1 MKKSFKLFLAAA
13 FLVTEFFVVALPLM
27 ITSAKADGHPIQ
39 AITHA
44 GFGGGTDVTTRMML
58 LRTRRYLKQDM
69 QLVNKKG
76 GGGAAS
82 MDYMMSLPADGNHT
96 LTWTTGHAVSMALG
110 KTKVKL
116 SDMQPLARGTD
127 DPQLF
132 VVNCKNDIKDAKK
145 FISTQKSKSLKYGTT
160 HTGGIDDVSAIAF
173 TKKGGLKDPTIV
185 AYKGVAPIKTNLIK
199 GDIDVGV
206 LNLGEALT
214 EINEGKLCVSVVL
227 ANNRMAK
234 IGDSPTAKELGIP
247 VSLSTV
253 RGFVTKK
260 GAPADRVK
268 QLEAGM
274 MKAMSHNYY
283 KNFLTEIE
291 DGTLCVSVV
300 LASNRMEKLSNVPTA
315 TELGIPVVLSTVR
328 GFVTKK
334 GVAGDRKK
342 QLEDAMIKAMEHKYF
357 QSFLTDIGLDS
368 TSVVGADEWGK
379 QMEVMLAE
387 MTAQLK
393 ALGYIN

>member
-1 MKKSFKLFLAAA
+1 MKKTFKAI
-13 FLVTEFFVVALPLM
+13 LVATFVVAEFFVIAMPLVT
-27 ITSAKADGHPIQ
+27 TSAKADGAIQ

-58 LRTRRYLKQDM
+58 LRARRVLKQDM

-76 GGGAAS
+76 GGGAVS
-82 MDYMMSLPADGNHT
+82 MDYMMSLPADGQHT

-110 KTKVKL
+110 KTKVKI

-132 VVNCKNDIKDAKK
+132 VVNCKSDIKDAKK
-145 FISTQKSKSLKYGTT
+145 FISVQKSKSLKYGTT
-160 HTGGIDDVSAIAF
+160 HVGGIDDVSAIAF
-173 TKKGGLKDPTIV
+173 TKKGKLKDPKIV

-214 EINEGKLCVSVVL
+214 EINEGKLCVAVVL
-227 ANNRMAK
+227 AKKRMAK
-234 IGDSPTAKELGIP
+234 LSK
-247 VSLSTV
+247 VS
-253 RGFVTKK
+253 
-260 GAPADRVK
+260 
-268 QLEAGM
+268 
-274 MKAMSHNYY
+274 
-283 KNFLTEIE
+283 
-291 DGTLCVSVV
+291 
-300 LASNRMEKLSNVPTA
+300 TA
-315 TELGIPVVLSTVR
+315 TELGIPVALSTVR

-334 GVAGDRKK
+334 GVSAKRAKV
-342 QLEDAMIKAMEHKYF
+342 LEKGMLKAMGHNYYKN
-357 QSFLTDIGLDS
+357 FLTEIGLDQ

-379 QMEVMLAE
+379 QMEDMLKE

-393 ALGYIN
+393 ALGYIK

>member
-1 MKKSFKLFLAAA
+1 MKKTLKTMLAAIVLIVEIP
-13 FLVTEFFVVALPLM
+13 FLSSFA
-27 ITSAKADGHPIQ
+27 SAAPIQ

-58 LRTRRYLKQDM
+58 LRARRVLKQDM

-82 MDYMMSLPADGNHT
+82 MDYMMSLPADGQHT

-132 VVNCKNDIKDAKK
+132 VVNCKSKFKNAKK
-145 FISTQKSKSLKYGTT
+145 FVSMQKERAFSYGTT

-173 TKKGGLKDPTIV
+173 TKKGGLKTPKIV

-214 EINEGKLCVSVVL
+214 EINEKKLCVAVVL

-234 IGDSPTAKELGIP
+234 LSKVPTAKELGID
-247 VSLSTV
+247 VALSTV

-268 QLEAGM
+268 TLEAGM
-274 MKAMSHNYY
+274 LKAMSHNYY
-283 KNFLTEIE
+283 KNFLTEI
-291 DGTLCVSVV
+291 
-300 LASNRMEKLSNVPTA
+300 
-315 TELGIPVVLSTVR
+315 
-328 GFVTKK
+328 
-334 GVAGDRKK
+334 
-342 QLEDAMIKAMEHKYF
+342 
-357 QSFLTDIGLDS
+357 GLDQS
-368 TSVVGADEWGK
+368 SVVGADEWGK
-379 QMEVMLAE
+379 QMEDMLKE

-393 ALGYIN
+393 ALGYIK

>member
-1 MKKSFKLFLAAA
+1 MRKTFKILLAAV
-13 FLVTEFFVVALPLM
+13 FLMMEGPFLSSIA
-27 ITSAKADGHPIQ
+27 SAAPIQ

-58 LRTRRYLKQDM
+58 LRARRVLKQDM

-82 MDYMMSLPADGNHT
+82 MDYMMSLPADGQHT

-132 VVNCKNDIKDAKK
+132 VVNCKSKFKDAKK
-145 FISTQKSKSLKYGTT
+145 FVSMQKDKAFSYGTT

-173 TKKGGLKDPTIV
+173 TKKGGLKTPKIV

-214 EINEGKLCVSVVL
+214 EINEKKLCVAVVL

-234 IGDSPTAKELGIP
+234 LSKVPTAKELGID

-268 QLEAGM
+268 TLEAGM
-274 MKAMSHNYY
+274 LKAMSHNYY
-283 KNFLTEIE
+283 KNFLTEI
-291 DGTLCVSVV
+291 
-300 LASNRMEKLSNVPTA
+300 
-315 TELGIPVVLSTVR
+315 
-328 GFVTKK
+328 
-334 GVAGDRKK
+334 
-342 QLEDAMIKAMEHKYF
+342 
-357 QSFLTDIGLDS
+357 GLDQS
-368 TSVVGADEWGK
+368 SVVGADEWGK
-379 QMEVMLAE
+379 QMESMLKE

-393 ALGYIN
+393 ALGYIK

>member
-1 MKKSFKLFLAAA
+1 MKKTFKTMLAAIVLLVEIP
-13 FLVTEFFVVALPLM
+13 FLSSFA
-27 ITSAKADGHPIQ
+27 SAAPIQ

-58 LRTRRYLKQDM
+58 LRARRALKQDM

-82 MDYMMSLPADGNHT
+82 MDYMMTLPADGQHT

-132 VVNCKNDIKDAKK
+132 VVSCKNKIKDAKK

-173 TKKGGLKDPTIV
+173 TKKGKLKDPTIV

-227 ANNRMAK
+227 ANERMAK
-234 IGDSPTAKELGIP
+234 IGKVPTAKELGIP

-260 GAPADRVK
+260 GVSADRAKV
-268 QLEAGM
+268 LEDGM
-274 MKAMSHNYY
+274 MKAMNHNYY
-283 KNFLTEIE
+283 KNFLTEI
-291 DGTLCVSVV
+291 
-300 LASNRMEKLSNVPTA
+300 
-315 TELGIPVVLSTVR
+315 
-328 GFVTKK
+328 
-334 GVAGDRKK
+334 
-342 QLEDAMIKAMEHKYF
+342 
-357 QSFLTDIGLDS
+357 GLDDS
-368 TSVVGADEWGK
+368 SVVGADEWGK
-379 QMEVMLAE
+379 QMEEMLAE
-387 MTAQLK
+387 MTTQLK
-393 ALGYIN
+393 ALGYIK

>member
-58 LRTRRYLKQDM
+58 LRARRVLKQDM

-132 VVNCKNDIKDAKK
+132 VVNCKSDIKDAKK

-268 QLEAGM
+268 QIEAGM

-283 KNFLTEIE
+283 KNFLTEI
-291 DGTLCVSVV
+291 
-300 LASNRMEKLSNVPTA
+300 
-315 TELGIPVVLSTVR
+315 
-328 GFVTKK
+328 
-334 GVAGDRKK
+334 
-342 QLEDAMIKAMEHKYF
+342 
-357 QSFLTDIGLDS
+357 GLDE

-379 QMEVMLAE
+379 QMEEMLTE
-387 MTAQLK
+387 MTAQLN
-393 ALGYIN
+393 ALGYIK

>member
-1 MKKSFKLFLAAA
+1 MKKTLKTLKKEVVLIVEIPFLGAW
-13 FLVTEFFVVALPLM
+13 AL
-27 ITSAKADGHPIQ
+27 ADNHPIQ

-58 LRTRRYLKQDM
+58 LRARRVLKQDM

-76 GGGAAS
+76 GGGATS
-82 MDYMMSLPADGNHT
+82 MDYMMSLPADGQHT

-132 VVNCKNDIKDAKK
+132 VVNCKADIKDAKK
-145 FISTQKSKSLKYGTT
+145 FISVQKSKSLKYGTT

-214 EINEGKLCVSVVL
+214 EINEGTLCVSVVL
-227 ANNRMAK
+227 ANERMAK
-234 IGDSPTAKELGIP
+234 IGEYQQQKRLGIP

-260 GAPADRVK
+260 GVSADRAK
-268 QLEAGM
+268 
-274 MKAMSHNYY
+274 
-283 KNFLTEIE
+283 T
-291 DGTLCVSVV
+291 
-300 LASNRMEKLSNVPTA
+300 
-315 TELGIPVVLSTVR
+315 
-328 GFVTKK
+328 
-334 GVAGDRKK
+334 
-342 QLEDAMIKAMEHKYF
+342 
-357 QSFLTDIGLDS
+357 
-368 TSVVGADEWGK
+368 
-379 QMEVMLAE
+379 
-387 MTAQLK
+387 
-393 ALGYIN
+393 

>member
-1 MKKSFKLFLAAA
+1 MKKTFKALLAAV
-13 FLVTEFFVVALPLM
+13 FLIVEVPFLSSIA
-27 ITSAKADGHPIQ
+27 SADQAIQ

-58 LRTRRYLKQDM
+58 LRARRVLKQDM

-82 MDYMMSLPADGNHT
+82 MDYMMSLPADGQHT

-132 VVNCKNDIKDAKK
+132 VVNCKEDIKDAKK
-145 FISTQKSKSLKYGTT
+145 FVSTQKKKALSYGTT

-173 TKKGGLKDPTIV
+173 TKKGGLKTPKIV

-227 ANNRMAK
+227 ANNRMQK
-234 IGDSPTAKELGIP
+234 LSNVPTAKELGID
-247 VSLSTV
+247 VALSTV

-268 QLEAGM
+268 TLEAGM
-274 MKAMSHNYY
+274 LKAMSHNYY
-283 KNFLTEIE
+283 KNFLTEI
-291 DGTLCVSVV
+291 
-300 LASNRMEKLSNVPTA
+300 
-315 TELGIPVVLSTVR
+315 
-328 GFVTKK
+328 
-334 GVAGDRKK
+334 
-342 QLEDAMIKAMEHKYF
+342 
-357 QSFLTDIGLDS
+357 GLDQ

-379 QMEVMLAE
+379 QMESMLKE

-393 ALGYIN
+393 ALGYIK

>member
-1 MKKSFKLFLAAA
+1 MKKSFKALLAAV
-13 FLVTEFFVVALPLM
+13 FLIVEVPFLSSIA
-27 ITSAKADGHPIQ
+27 SADQAIQ

-58 LRTRRYLKQDM
+58 LRARRVLKQDM

-82 MDYMMSLPADGNHT
+82 MDYMMSLPADGQHT

-132 VVNCKNDIKDAKK
+132 VVNCKEDIKDAKK
-145 FISTQKSKSLKYGTT
+145 FVSTQKKKALSYGTT

-173 TKKGGLKDPTIV
+173 TKKGGLKTPKIV

-227 ANNRMAK
+227 ANNRMQK
-234 IGDSPTAKELGIP
+234 LSNVPTAKELGID
-247 VSLSTV
+247 VALSTV

-268 QLEAGM
+268 TLEAGM
-274 MKAMSHNYY
+274 LKAMSHNYY
-283 KNFLTEIE
+283 KNFLTEI
-291 DGTLCVSVV
+291 
-300 LASNRMEKLSNVPTA
+300 
-315 TELGIPVVLSTVR
+315 
-328 GFVTKK
+328 
-334 GVAGDRKK
+334 
-342 QLEDAMIKAMEHKYF
+342 
-357 QSFLTDIGLDS
+357 GLDQ

-379 QMEVMLAE
+379 QMESMLKE

-393 ALGYIN
+393 ALGYIK

>member
-1 MKKSFKLFLAAA
+1 MKKTFKTMLAAVVLLVEIP
-13 FLVTEFFVVALPLM
+13 FLSSFA
-27 ITSAKADGHPIQ
+27 SAAPIQ

-58 LRTRRYLKQDM
+58 LRARRALKQDM

-82 MDYMMSLPADGNHT
+82 MDYMMTLPADGQHT

-132 VVNCKNDIKDAKK
+132 VVSCKNKIKDAKK

-173 TKKGGLKDPTIV
+173 TKKGKLKDPTIV

-227 ANNRMAK
+227 ANERMSK
-234 IGDSPTAKELGIP
+234 IGKVPTAKELGIP

-260 GAPADRVK
+260 GVSAERAKV
-268 QLEAGM
+268 LEDGM
-274 MKAMSHNYY
+274 MKAMNHNYY
-283 KNFLTEIE
+283 KNFLTEI
-291 DGTLCVSVV
+291 
-300 LASNRMEKLSNVPTA
+300 
-315 TELGIPVVLSTVR
+315 
-328 GFVTKK
+328 
-334 GVAGDRKK
+334 
-342 QLEDAMIKAMEHKYF
+342 
-357 QSFLTDIGLDS
+357 GLDDS
-368 TSVVGADEWGK
+368 SVVGADEWGK
-379 QMEVMLAE
+379 QMEEMLAE
-387 MTAQLK
+387 MTTQLK
-393 ALGYIN
+393 ALGYIK

>member
-1 MKKSFKLFLAAA
+1 
-13 FLVTEFFVVALPLM
+13 
-27 ITSAKADGHPIQ
+27 
-39 AITHA
+39 
-44 GFGGGTDVTTRMML
+44 
-58 LRTRRYLKQDM
+58 LKQDM

-76 GGGAAS
+76 GGGATS
-82 MDYMMSLPADGNHT
+82 MDYMMSLPADGQHT

-127 DPQLF
+127 DPQLL
-132 VVNCKNDIKDAKK
+132 VVSCKADIKDAKK
-145 FISTQKSKSLKYGTT
+145 FISVQKSKSLKYGTT

-173 TKKGGLKDPTIV
+173 TKKGKLKDPIIV

-214 EINEGKLCVSVVL
+214 EINDGKLCVSVVL
-227 ANNRMAK
+227 ANKRMSK
-234 IGDSPTAKELGIP
+234 IGNVPTAKELGIP

-260 GAPADRVK
+260 GVSADRAK
-268 QLEAGM
+268 TLENGM
-274 MKAMSHNYY
+274 MKAMGHNYY
-283 KNFLTEIE
+283 KNFLKE
-291 DGTLCVSVV
+291 
-300 LASNRMEKLSNVPTA
+300 
-315 TELGIPVVLSTVR
+315 
-328 GFVTKK
+328 
-334 GVAGDRKK
+334 
-342 QLEDAMIKAMEHKYF
+342 
-357 QSFLTDIGLDS
+357 IGLDD

-379 QMEVMLAE
+379 QMEEMLKE

-393 ALGYIN
+393 ALGYTK

>member
-1 MKKSFKLFLAAA
+1 MKKTFKVLLAAIVLIVEIP
-13 FLVTEFFVVALPLM
+13 FLSSFA
-27 ITSAKADGHPIQ
+27 SAGPIQ

-58 LRTRRYLKQDM
+58 LRARKSLKQDM

-76 GGGAAS
+76 GGGATS
-82 MDYMMSLPADGNHT
+82 MDYMMSLPADGQHT

-127 DPQLF
+127 DPQLL
-132 VVNCKNDIKDAKK
+132 VVSCKSDIKDAKK
-145 FISTQKSKSLKYGTT
+145 FISVQKSKSLKYGTT

-173 TKKGGLKDPTIV
+173 TKKGKLKDPIIV

-214 EINEGKLCVSVVL
+214 EINDGKLCVSVVL
-227 ANNRMAK
+227 ANKRMSK
-234 IGDSPTAKELGIP
+234 IGKVPTAKEMGIP

-260 GAPADRVK
+260 GVSADRAK
-268 QLEAGM
+268 TLENGM
-274 MKAMSHNYY
+274 MKAMGHNYY
-283 KNFLTEIE
+283 KNFLTEI
-291 DGTLCVSVV
+291 
-300 LASNRMEKLSNVPTA
+300 
-315 TELGIPVVLSTVR
+315 
-328 GFVTKK
+328 
-334 GVAGDRKK
+334 
-342 QLEDAMIKAMEHKYF
+342 
-357 QSFLTDIGLDS
+357 GLDD
-368 TSVVGADEWGK
+368 TSVVGAEEWGK
-379 QMEVMLAE
+379 QMEEMLKE

-393 ALGYIN
+393 ALGYTK

>member
-1 MKKSFKLFLAAA
+1 
-13 FLVTEFFVVALPLM
+13 
-27 ITSAKADGHPIQ
+27 
-39 AITHA
+39 
-44 GFGGGTDVTTRMML
+44 
-58 LRTRRYLKQDM
+58 M

-76 GGGAAS
+76 GGGATS

-110 KTKVKL
+110 KTDVKL

-132 VVNCKNDIKDAKK
+132 VVNCKSDIKDAKK
-145 FISTQKSKSLKYGTT
+145 FVSTQKSKSLKYGTT

-214 EINEGKLCVSVVL
+214 EINEGKLCVSVAL
-227 ANNRMAK
+227 ANERMAK
-234 IGDSPTAKELGIP
+234 ISDTPTAKELGIP

-260 GAPADRVK
+260 GVSAERAKV
-268 QLEAGM
+268 LEDGM
-274 MKAMSHNYY
+274 LKAMGHNYY
-283 KNFLTEIE
+283 KNFLTEI
-291 DGTLCVSVV
+291 
-300 LASNRMEKLSNVPTA
+300 
-315 TELGIPVVLSTVR
+315 
-328 GFVTKK
+328 
-334 GVAGDRKK
+334 
-342 QLEDAMIKAMEHKYF
+342 
-357 QSFLTDIGLDS
+357 GLDD

-379 QMEVMLAE
+379 QMEEMLAE

-393 ALGYIN
+393 ALGYIK

>member
-1 MKKSFKLFLAAA
+1 MKKSFKLLLAAA
-13 FLVTEFFVVALPLM
+13 FLVAEVFAVTLPILT
-27 ITSAKADGHPIQ
+27 TSAKADGAIQ

-58 LRTRRYLKQDM
+58 LRARRVLKQDM

-76 GGGAAS
+76 GGGAVS
-82 MDYMMSLPADGNHT
+82 MDYMMSLPADGQHT

-132 VVNCKNDIKDAKK
+132 VVNCKADIKDAKT
-145 FISTQKSKSLKYGTT
+145 FISTSKSKSLKYGTT

-214 EINEGKLCVSVVL
+214 EINEGTLCVSIVL

-234 IGDSPTAKELGIP
+234 IGDS
-247 VSLSTV
+247 
-253 RGFVTKK
+253 
-260 GAPADRVK
+260 
-268 QLEAGM
+268 
-274 MKAMSHNYY
+274 
-283 KNFLTEIE
+283 
-291 DGTLCVSVV
+291 
-300 LASNRMEKLSNVPTA
+300 PTA

-334 GVAGDRKK
+334 GAPAERVKELEAGM
-342 QLEDAMIKAMEHKYF
+342 LKAMSHNYYKN
-357 QSFLTDIGLDS
+357 FLTEIGLDE
-368 TSVVGADEWGK
+368 TSVVGADEWGA

-393 ALGYIN
+393 ALGYTN

>member
-58 LRTRRYLKQDM
+58 LRARRVLKQDM

-132 VVNCKNDIKDAKK
+132 VVNCNNEIKDAKK
-145 FISTQKSKSLKYGTT
+145 FISAQKSKSLKYGTT

-173 TKKGGLKDPTIV
+173 TKKGGLTDPTIV

-274 MKAMSHNYY
+274 LKAMGHNYY
-283 KNFLTEIE
+283 KNFLTEI
-291 DGTLCVSVV
+291 
-300 LASNRMEKLSNVPTA
+300 
-315 TELGIPVVLSTVR
+315 
-328 GFVTKK
+328 
-334 GVAGDRKK
+334 
-342 QLEDAMIKAMEHKYF
+342 
-357 QSFLTDIGLDS
+357 GLDD

-379 QMEVMLAE
+379 QMEEMLAE

>member
-1 MKKSFKLFLAAA
+1 MKKTFKALLAAI
-13 FLVTEFFVVALPLM
+13 FLMVEIPFLSSIA
-27 ITSAKADGHPIQ
+27 SADQAIQ

-58 LRTRRYLKQDM
+58 LRARRVLKQDM

-82 MDYMMSLPADGNHT
+82 MDYMMSLPADGQHT

-132 VVNCKNDIKDAKK
+132 VVSCKADIKDAKTFVSK
-145 FISTQKSKSLKYGTT
+145 QKKKALSYGTT

-173 TKKGGLKDPTIV
+173 TKKGGLKTPKIV

-227 ANNRMAK
+227 ANNRMQK
-234 IGDSPTAKELGIP
+234 LSDVPTAKELGID

-253 RGFVTKK
+253 RGFVTRK

-268 QLEAGM
+268 QLEEGM
-274 MKAMSHNYY
+274 IKAMSHNYY
-283 KNFLTEIE
+283 KNFLTEI
-291 DGTLCVSVV
+291 
-300 LASNRMEKLSNVPTA
+300 
-315 TELGIPVVLSTVR
+315 
-328 GFVTKK
+328 
-334 GVAGDRKK
+334 
-342 QLEDAMIKAMEHKYF
+342 
-357 QSFLTDIGLDS
+357 GLDE

-379 QMEVMLAE
+379 QMESMLKE

-393 ALGYIN
+393 ALGYIK

>member
-1 MKKSFKLFLAAA
+1 MKKTFKA
-13 FLVTEFFVVALPLM
+13 FLVTAFVVAEFFVIALPLVT
-27 ITSAKADGHPIQ
+27 TSATADGAIQ
-39 AITHA
+39 ACTHA

-58 LRTRRYLKQDM
+58 LRARRVLKQDM

-76 GGGAAS
+76 GGGAVS
-82 MDYMMSLPADGNHT
+82 MDYMMSLPADGQHT

-132 VVNCKNDIKDAKK
+132 VVNCKAEIKDAKK
-145 FISTQKSKSLKYGTT
+145 FISVQKSKSLKYGTT

-173 TKKGGLKDPTIV
+173 TKKGGLKDPIIV

-206 LNLGEALT
+206 LNLGEAVT
-214 EINEGKLCVSVVL
+214 EINNGTLCVSVVL

-260 GAPADRVK
+260 GAPAARVK
-268 QLEAGM
+268 ELEAGM
-274 MKAMSHNYY
+274 MKAMGHNYY
-283 KNFLTEIE
+283 KNFLTEI
-291 DGTLCVSVV
+291 
-300 LASNRMEKLSNVPTA
+300 
-315 TELGIPVVLSTVR
+315 
-328 GFVTKK
+328 
-334 GVAGDRKK
+334 
-342 QLEDAMIKAMEHKYF
+342 
-357 QSFLTDIGLDS
+357 GLDD
-368 TSVVGADEWGK
+368 TSVVVADEWGK
-379 QMEVMLAE
+379 QMEEMLKE

-393 ALGYIN
+393 ALGYLK

>member
-1 MKKSFKLFLAAA
+1 MKKTFKALLAAV
-13 FLVTEFFVVALPLM
+13 FLIVEIPFLSSIA
-27 ITSAKADGHPIQ
+27 SADQAIQ

-58 LRTRRYLKQDM
+58 LRARRVLKQDM

-82 MDYMMSLPADGNHT
+82 MDYMMSLPADGQHT

-132 VVNCKNDIKDAKK
+132 VVNCKSKFKNAKK
-145 FISTQKSKSLKYGTT
+145 FVSMQKEKAFSYGTT

-173 TKKGGLKDPTIV
+173 TKKGGLKTPKIV

-214 EINEGKLCVSVVL
+214 EINEKKLCVAVVL

-234 IGDSPTAKELGIP
+234 LSKVPTAKELGID
-247 VSLSTV
+247 VALSTV

-268 QLEAGM
+268 ELEAGM
-274 MKAMSHNYY
+274 LKAMSHNYY
-283 KNFLTEIE
+283 KNFLVE
-291 DGTLCVSVV
+291 
-300 LASNRMEKLSNVPTA
+300 
-315 TELGIPVVLSTVR
+315 
-328 GFVTKK
+328 
-334 GVAGDRKK
+334 
-342 QLEDAMIKAMEHKYF
+342 
-357 QSFLTDIGLDS
+357 IGLDQ

-379 QMEVMLAE
+379 QMEDMLKE

-393 ALGYIN
+393 ALGYIK

>member
-1 MKKSFKLFLAAA
+1 MKKTFKLLLATA
-13 FLVTEFFVVALPLM
+13 FLVTEFFVIALPLM
-27 ITSAKADGHPIQ
+27 TTSARADGAIQ
-39 AITHA
+39 SITHA

-58 LRTRRYLKQDM
+58 LRARRVLKQDM

-82 MDYMMSLPADGNHT
+82 MDYMMSLPADGQHT

-132 VVNCKNDIKDAKK
+132 VVNCKEDIKDAKK
-145 FISTQKSKSLKYGTT
+145 FVSTQKKKALSYGTT

-173 TKKGGLKDPTIV
+173 TKKGGLKTPKIV

-227 ANNRMAK
+227 ANNRMQK
-234 IGDSPTAKELGIP
+234 LSNVPTAKELGID
-247 VSLSTV
+247 VALSTV
-253 RGFVTKK
+253 R
-260 GAPADRVK
+260 
-268 QLEAGM
+268 
-274 MKAMSHNYY
+274 
-283 KNFLTEIE
+283 
-291 DGTLCVSVV
+291 
-300 LASNRMEKLSNVPTA
+300 
-315 TELGIPVVLSTVR
+315 
-328 GFVTKK
+328 
-334 GVAGDRKK
+334 
-342 QLEDAMIKAMEHKYF
+342 
-357 QSFLTDIGLDS
+357 
-368 TSVVGADEWGK
+368 
-379 QMEVMLAE
+379 
-387 MTAQLK
+387 
-393 ALGYIN
+393 

>member
-1 MKKSFKLFLAAA
+1 MRKTFKILLAAV
-13 FLVTEFFVVALPLM
+13 FLMMEGPFLSSIA
-27 ITSAKADGHPIQ
+27 SAAPIQ

-58 LRTRRYLKQDM
+58 LRARRVLKQDM

-82 MDYMMSLPADGNHT
+82 MDYMMSLPADGQHT

-132 VVNCKNDIKDAKK
+132 VVNCKSKFKDAKK
-145 FISTQKSKSLKYGTT
+145 FVSMQKDKAFSYGTT

-173 TKKGGLKDPTIV
+173 TKKGGLKTPKIV

-214 EINEGKLCVSVVL
+214 EINEKKLCVAVVL
-227 ANNRMAK
+227 ANDRMAK
-234 IGDSPTAKELGIP
+234 LSKVPTAKELGID

-268 QLEAGM
+268 TLEAGM
-274 MKAMSHNYY
+274 LKAMSHNYY
-283 KNFLTEIE
+283 KNFLTEI
-291 DGTLCVSVV
+291 
-300 LASNRMEKLSNVPTA
+300 
-315 TELGIPVVLSTVR
+315 
-328 GFVTKK
+328 
-334 GVAGDRKK
+334 
-342 QLEDAMIKAMEHKYF
+342 
-357 QSFLTDIGLDS
+357 GLDQS
-368 TSVVGADEWGK
+368 SVVGADEWGK
-379 QMEVMLAE
+379 QMESMLKE

-393 ALGYIN
+393 ALGYIK

>member
-1 MKKSFKLFLAAA
+1 
-13 FLVTEFFVVALPLM
+13 
-27 ITSAKADGHPIQ
+27 
-39 AITHA
+39 
-44 GFGGGTDVTTRMML
+44 
-58 LRTRRYLKQDM
+58 
-69 QLVNKKG
+69 
-76 GGGAAS
+76 
-82 MDYMMSLPADGNHT
+82 
-96 LTWTTGHAVSMALG
+96 MALG

-132 VVNCKNDIKDAKK
+132 VVNCKADIKDAKK
-145 FISTQKSKSLKYGTT
+145 FIKAQKSKSLKYGTT

-173 TKKGGLKDPTIV
+173 TKKGKLKDPIIV

-214 EINEGKLCVSVVL
+214 EINEGKLCVSIVL
-227 ANNRMAK
+227 ANKRMSK

-260 GAPADRVK
+260 GVSADRAK
-268 QLEAGM
+268 TLEDGM
-274 MKAMSHNYY
+274 MKAMGHNYY
-283 KNFLTEIE
+283 TNFLTEI
-291 DGTLCVSVV
+291 
-300 LASNRMEKLSNVPTA
+300 
-315 TELGIPVVLSTVR
+315 
-328 GFVTKK
+328 
-334 GVAGDRKK
+334 
-342 QLEDAMIKAMEHKYF
+342 
-357 QSFLTDIGLDS
+357 GLDK

-379 QMEVMLAE
+379 QMEEMLKE

-393 ALGYIN
+393 ALGYTK

>member
-1 MKKSFKLFLAAA
+1 MNKTFKVFLGAVFLA
-13 FLVTEFFVVALPLM
+13 TEFFVVTIPLM
-27 ITSAKADGHPIQ
+27 MTSAKADNHPIQ

-58 LRTRRYLKQDM
+58 LRARRVLQQDM
-69 QLVNKKG
+69 QLVNKTG
-76 GGGAAS
+76 GGGATS

-110 KTKVKL
+110 KTDVKL

-132 VVNCKNDIKDAKK
+132 VVNCKSDIKDAKK
-145 FISTQKSKSLKYGTT
+145 FVSIQKSKSLKYGTT

-214 EINEGKLCVSVVL
+214 EIEEGKLCVTVAL
-227 ANNRMAK
+227 ANARMAK
-234 IGDSPTAKELGIP
+234 ISDTPTAKELGIP

-260 GAPADRVK
+260 GVSADRAKV
-268 QLEAGM
+268 LEDGM
-274 MKAMSHNYY
+274 LKAMGHNYY
-283 KNFLTEIE
+283 KNFLTEI
-291 DGTLCVSVV
+291 
-300 LASNRMEKLSNVPTA
+300 
-315 TELGIPVVLSTVR
+315 
-328 GFVTKK
+328 
-334 GVAGDRKK
+334 
-342 QLEDAMIKAMEHKYF
+342 
-357 QSFLTDIGLDS
+357 GLDD

-379 QMEVMLAE
+379 QMEDMLAE
-387 MTAQLK
+387 MTTQLK
-393 ALGYIN
+393 ALGYIK

>member
-1 MKKSFKLFLAAA
+1 MKKTFKALLAAV
-13 FLVTEFFVVALPLM
+13 FLIVEIPFLSSIA
-27 ITSAKADGHPIQ
+27 SADQAIQ

-58 LRTRRYLKQDM
+58 LRARRVLKQDM

-76 GGGAAS
+76 GGGAVS
-82 MDYMMSLPADGNHT
+82 MDYMMSLPADGQHT

-132 VVNCKNDIKDAKK
+132 VVNCKEDIKDAKK
-145 FISTQKSKSLKYGTT
+145 FVSIQKKKALSYGTT

-173 TKKGGLKDPTIV
+173 TQKGGLKTPKIV

-214 EINEGKLCVSVVL
+214 EINEGTLCVSVVL

-234 IGDSPTAKELGIP
+234 LSNVPTAKELGID
-247 VSLSTV
+247 VALSTV

-274 MKAMSHNYY
+274 LKAMSHNYF
-283 KNFLTEIE
+283 KNFLTEI
-291 DGTLCVSVV
+291 
-300 LASNRMEKLSNVPTA
+300 
-315 TELGIPVVLSTVR
+315 
-328 GFVTKK
+328 
-334 GVAGDRKK
+334 
-342 QLEDAMIKAMEHKYF
+342 
-357 QSFLTDIGLDS
+357 GLDE

-379 QMEVMLAE
+379 QMENMLKE

-393 ALGYIN
+393 ALGYIK

>member
-1 MKKSFKLFLAAA
+1 MKKSFKALLAAV
-13 FLVTEFFVVALPLM
+13 FLIVEVPFLSSIA
-27 ITSAKADGHPIQ
+27 SADQAIQ

-58 LRTRRYLKQDM
+58 LRARRVLKQDM

-82 MDYMMSLPADGNHT
+82 MDYMMSLPADGQHT

-132 VVNCKNDIKDAKK
+132 VVNCKEDIKDAKK
-145 FISTQKSKSLKYGTT
+145 FVSTQKKKALSYGTT

-173 TKKGGLKDPTIV
+173 TKKGGLKTPKIV

-227 ANNRMAK
+227 ANNRMQK
-234 IGDSPTAKELGIP
+234 LSNVPTAKELGID
-247 VSLSTV
+247 VALSTV

-268 QLEAGM
+268 TLEAGM
-274 MKAMSHNYY
+274 LKAMSHNYY
-283 KNFLTEIE
+283 KNFLTEI
-291 DGTLCVSVV
+291 
-300 LASNRMEKLSNVPTA
+300 
-315 TELGIPVVLSTVR
+315 
-328 GFVTKK
+328 
-334 GVAGDRKK
+334 
-342 QLEDAMIKAMEHKYF
+342 
-357 QSFLTDIGLDS
+357 GLDQ

-379 QMEVMLAE
+379 QMENMLKE

-393 ALGYIN
+393 ALGYIK

>member
-1 MKKSFKLFLAAA
+1 MNKTFKVFLGAVFLA
-13 FLVTEFFVVALPLM
+13 TEFFVVTIPLM
-27 ITSAKADGHPIQ
+27 MTSAKADNHPIQ

-58 LRTRRYLKQDM
+58 LRARRVLQQDM

-76 GGGAAS
+76 GGGATS

-110 KTKVKL
+110 KTDVKL

-132 VVNCKNDIKDAKK
+132 VVNCKSDIKDAKK
-145 FISTQKSKSLKYGTT
+145 FVSTQKSKSLKYGTT

-214 EINEGKLCVSVVL
+214 EIEEGKLCVTVAL
-227 ANNRMAK
+227 ANERMAK
-234 IGDSPTAKELGIP
+234 ISDTPTAKELGIP

-260 GAPADRVK
+260 GVSADRAKV
-268 QLEAGM
+268 LEDGM
-274 MKAMSHNYY
+274 LKAMGHNYY
-283 KNFLTEIE
+283 KNFLTEI
-291 DGTLCVSVV
+291 
-300 LASNRMEKLSNVPTA
+300 
-315 TELGIPVVLSTVR
+315 
-328 GFVTKK
+328 
-334 GVAGDRKK
+334 
-342 QLEDAMIKAMEHKYF
+342 
-357 QSFLTDIGLDS
+357 GLDD

-379 QMEVMLAE
+379 QMEDMLAE
-387 MTAQLK
+387 MTTQLK
-393 ALGYIN
+393 ALGYIK

>member
-1 MKKSFKLFLAAA
+1 MKKSRILQAFLALVLIFDVP
-13 FLVTEFFVVALPLM
+13 FLDINLNK
-27 ITSAKADGHPIQ
+27 AKAGSHSKKAIQ
-39 AITHA
+39 SITHA

-58 LRTRRYLKQDM
+58 LRTRRVLKQDM

-82 MDYMMSLPADGNHT
+82 MDYLMSQPADGNSI

-116 SDMQPLARGTD
+116 SDMVPLARGTD

-132 VVNCKNDIKDAKK
+132 VVNCKSSFKDAKK
-145 FISTQKSKSLKYGTT
+145 FVSQQKKKSFAYGTT

-173 TKKGGLKDPTIV
+173 TKKGKLKDPKIV
-185 AYKGVAPIKTNLIK
+185 AYKGVGPIKTNLIK

-227 ANNRMAK
+227 ANSRMAK
-234 IGDSPTAKELGIP
+234 LKDVPTAKELGIP
-247 VSLSTV
+247 VALSTV

-260 GAPADRVK
+260 GTPADQVK
-268 QLEAGM
+268 RLEAGM
-274 MKAMSHNYY
+274 LKGMSHNYY
-283 KNFLTEIE
+283 KNFLTEI
-291 DGTLCVSVV
+291 
-300 LASNRMEKLSNVPTA
+300 
-315 TELGIPVVLSTVR
+315 
-328 GFVTKK
+328 
-334 GVAGDRKK
+334 
-342 QLEDAMIKAMEHKYF
+342 
-357 QSFLTDIGLDS
+357 GLDQ

-379 QMEVMLAE
+379 QMEDMLKE

-393 ALGYIN
+393 ALGYLK